1 MKDELK
7 SMFPNMNLETG
18 IHFGCISQN
27 TLDTDALMGL
37 IDNSAD
43 VLYDSASDEFKED
56 LKTAIEEKT
65 ILELLTNNYMD
76 ESLVDEEYDTIVEE
90 WCQGY
95 QNDYHQ
101 WYYQDEEYEMDF
113 SEDMNCIIILKSPY
127 YTYCRGCSPCVPNAG
142 DLDEPVTPEDYEND
156 DTTGFLYSGIKKSY
170 CLPDEFF
177 DNDIAPYTYFGVEEK
192 VNDNLLIM
200 KDDEYVLD

>member
-1 MKDELK
+1 MIMKDELK

-27 TLDTDALMGL
+27 TLDPDALMGL

-43 VLYDSASDEFKED
+43 VLYDSASDEFAED
-56 LKTAIEEKT
+56 LKTAMEEGT
-65 ILELLTNNYMD
+65 VLELLKRNYMD
-76 ESLVDEEYDTIVEE
+76 ESYVDEDYDTIVSE

-113 SEDMNCIIILKSPY
+113 SEDMNCIIILRSPY

-142 DLDEPVTPEDYEND
+142 DLDSPVTPEDYLND
-156 DTTGFLYSGIKKSY
+156 KNSSIYTTLKKAY

-177 DNDIAPYTYFGVEEK
+177 EDDTAPYQYFGV
-192 VNDNLLIM
+192 
-200 KDDEYVLD
+200 